1 MCLWVL
7 LQLWIETHGWR
18 LPLGLLGRYFPELP
32 RSAVASFLF
41 VLTSSKLSLPAE
53 ELLAPL
59 FNDTFVF
66 LIIERYPRNN
76 KYILSINKKFIKFH
90 LCHNVLFWLLFNR
103 NTKCKHILID
113 FENGVHLIMWSKC
126 YESVIFQKLTLKIC
140 HLVKIDD
147 QSRWINQQMGL
158 ITPLLSSTMV
168 LGRYWRPACIW
179 SGQISLFRFL
189 HSAVLLTIL
198 MHSCF
203 IYTRDH
209 FIHQRH
215 FLRLP

>member
-1 MCLWVL
+1 M
-7 LQLWIETHGWR
+7 
-18 LPLGLLGRYFPELP
+18 PLGLLGRYFPELP

-76 KYILSINKKFIKFH
+76 KYILFINKKFIKFN
-90 LCHNVLFWLLFNR
+90 LCHNVLFWLSFNR
-103 NTKCKHILID
+103 NTKCKQNNNQISLSI
-113 FENGVHLIMWSKC
+113 FENGVDFIMWSKC

-147 QSRWINQQMGL
+147 
-158 ITPLLSSTMV
+158 
-168 LGRYWRPACIW
+168 
-179 SGQISLFRFL
+179 
-189 HSAVLLTIL
+189 
-198 MHSCF
+198 
-203 IYTRDH
+203 
-209 FIHQRH
+209 
-215 FLRLP
+215 